1 MTELTYS
8 CVRPW
13 RDIPRSQ
20 YQGKK
25 QLYKN
30 QGISELGKIVHD
42 NIVDAIPPE
51 GIDDNARLYYGGVR

>member
-20 YQGKK
+20 YQGK
-25 QLYKN
+25 
-30 QGISELGKIVHD
+30 IVQD